1 MGKKKY
7 PEPHLLVPGTYQ
19 VSVKSTPKYGPDI
32 LNVLISFLS
41 PKPDSPLYICLHL
54 SYVHNSHFLESRY
67 LYTQLS
73 FFPHPSL
80 LPPLIKC
87 FSSYK
92 AKFSSST
99 KSSLIMLTVFNF
111 VSYLSAWAVSYFPN

>member
-41 PKPDSPLYICLHL
+41 PKHDSPLYICLHL
-54 SYVHNSHFLESRY
+54 SYVHNSHFLGSRY

-73 FFPHPSL
+73 FLPHPSL
-80 LPPLIKC
+80 LPPLDK
-87 FSSYK
+87 
-92 AKFSSST
+92 
-99 KSSLIMLTVFNF
+99 MLFILQGQVQLLNKIFFDNA
-111 VSYLSAWAVSYFPN
+111 YCL